1 MAAHHPRQNASSF
14 RRIPS
19 PGGGDRQRPSLTSS
33 PPSLPI
39 IFSASSDN
47 TSNSSNLSSK
57 SSSLG
62 GNHGPSAA
70 SGTCSDSAKGKR
82 HHHPRRKL
90 AQDSHNRALSKKAL
104 MENDAMVYLDGPQV
118 YTCGNCRTHL
128 TSHDDII
135 SKSFHGRHGK
145 ESCVDFCS
153 FDVMGV
159 IVIFVSVGCWHSRRF
174 MCFCVVLYLSSSC
187 QVLIA
192 YATSYAQ
199 HHFSLPTF
207 HLTIGRAYL
216 FDQCVNIT
224 TGPSEDRNL
233 ITGLHSVSDIF
244 CKRCQTLVGWTYAKA
259 YEPSQKYKEGKFI
272 IEKMFLHLEESDHY
286 DVDRPAGERGD
297 KWRVRSMSW
306 GSERSLSVG
315 SYGEAMVGSPS
326 GVMGS
331 SPGGS
336 YYSRG
341 GGGGGGSSAGG
352 SSGTPTRRSPG
363 VAMMAPKSPISPNG
377 IIYEYRH

>member
-19 PGGGDRQRPSLTSS
+19 PGGGDQQRPSLTS
-33 PPSLPI
+33 PLPSLP
-39 IFSASSDN
+39 IFSASSDQ

-62 GNHGPSAA
+62 GNYGPSAA

-90 AQDSHNRALSKKAL
+90 AQDSHNRSLSKKAL

-135 SKSFHGRHGK
+135 SKSFHGRHG
-145 ESCVDFCS
+145 
-153 FDVMGV
+153 
-159 IVIFVSVGCWHSRRF
+159 
-174 MCFCVVLYLSSSC
+174 
-187 QVLIA
+187 
-192 YATSYAQ
+192 
-199 HHFSLPTF
+199 
-207 HLTIGRAYL
+207 RAYL
-216 FDQCVNIT
+216 FDQCVNFT

-315 SYGEAMVGSPS
+315 SYGEAMMMGSPS

-336 YYSRG
+336 YYSR
-341 GGGGGGSSAGG
+341 GGGGGSSAGG

-377 IIYEYRH
+377 IIYEYRR